1 MDREEII
8 QKFEQLKVWR
18 RAGERAPHK
27 PLLVLY
33 AIGKLL
39 RDESRLIQFSDVEI
53 HLKSLLREFGPRRA
67 NYRTEYPFWR
77 LQNDGV
83 WEVVD
88 AAQTILNLGENPSK
102 RVLLD
107 SNAAGRFHE
116 SIVTQLQNDSR
127 LVSEI
132 IQILLDGH
140 FPSSIHE
147 DIVQSVGIE
156 FPLQI
161 SPGQKRNISK
171 KQRRDPN
178 FRANILKAYEYK
190 CAVCGFDV
198 KLGISPIALEAA
210 HIKWYTHRGPD
221 TEANGLALC
230 SLHHKL
236 FDLGAFTLSKR
247 LAILVSDDANGS
259 VGFQEW
265 LMKFHGKGINFPQRR
280 SYYPHKSFVGWHI
293 KEVFKGNYREL
304 QP

>member
-1 MDREEII
+1 MDKEEILE
-8 QKFEQLKVWR
+8 KFEQLKVWR

-39 RDESRLIQFSDVEI
+39 RGESRLLPYSEVET
-53 HLKSLLREFGPRRA
+53 HLENLLREFGPRRS

-88 AAQTILNLGENPSK
+88 ANRIMPNLGENPSK
-102 RVLLD
+102 RILLD
-107 SNAAGRFHE
+107 TKVSGGFHE
-116 SIVTQLQNDSR
+116 AIVEQLQNDSR
-127 LVSEI
+127 LASEI
-132 IQILLDGH
+132 ILSLLNTH
-140 FPSSIHE
+140 FPPSIHE
-147 DIVQSVGIE
+147 DILQSVGIE

-161 SPGQKRNISK
+161 SDRKIRNISK
-171 KQRRDPN
+171 KQGRDPN

-198 KLGISPIALEAA
+198 KLGTSPIALEAA
-210 HIKWYTHRGPD
+210 HIKWHTHRGPD

-236 FDLGAFTLSKR
+236 FDLGAFTLSR
-247 LAILVSDDANGS
+247 QLAILVSDDAHGS

-265 LMKFHGKGINFPQRR
+265 LMKFHGEEIHFPQRH
-280 SYYPHKSFVGWHI
+280 SYYPDEGFIGWHI
-293 KEVFKGNYREL
+293 KEVFKGDYREL
-304 QP
+304 